1 MTNVLRVAGWAV
13 AAVILAGCA
22 TMTVNTI
29 TNLTPSR
36 LPRKDNGQ
44 YMFSVAFDS
53 RQRTILKESIQASV
67 LIGERVYAME
77 RTPLVPSRW
86 ETLVPVPGDQ
96 EVVNYRFRLQYDY
109 KAIPDIRTMVVD
121 SKDYQLR
128 FDPPW

>member
-1 MTNVLRVAGWAV
+1 MTNVLRVAGWVV

-44 YMFSVAFDS
+44 YMFSMAFDS

-86 ETLVPVPGDQ
+86 ETLVPVPADQ